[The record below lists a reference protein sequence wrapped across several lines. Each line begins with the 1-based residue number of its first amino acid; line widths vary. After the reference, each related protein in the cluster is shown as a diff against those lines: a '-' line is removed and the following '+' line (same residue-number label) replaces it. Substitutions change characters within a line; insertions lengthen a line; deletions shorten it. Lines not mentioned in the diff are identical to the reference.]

1 MKDKKV
7 NAISD
12 YLKPNMPLPQYLPY
26 ARFLL
31 DTDLSHTA
39 KLLYTLLLDRATLS
53 QKNNWVDNQG
63 RIYVIYPL
71 SNLAKDLDCCISS
84 VTRSFTELEKA
95 NLVER
100 VRYGFSKPSHIL
112 LKVPHTVQNCA
123 VAVCTSAQADCA
135 ETHSMIAQK
144 CTPNQRNKNNLNDNH
159 LIKSNNACL
168 SLGEYRN
175 VFLTEKEYK
184 RLKADFAG
192 LDSLIEQ
199 LSAYIQST
207 GKKYADH
214 AATLRIWAKRRQ
226 SEKKTAP
233 GIPDYTFGGRRK
245 PIKTIEK
252 ILEQSVS
259 SIPENAMDYYGAD
272 GLLYCGKCHTPKEA
286 FFAKGLVLMGKNRH
300 PVECSCRKAEW
311 EQEETAIK
319 ERKHLDLVR
328 RLKADGFSDSAM
340 LDWTFANDNGAAH
353 RCTMH
358 TAMWSSGRPCA
369 QRTLDCFS
377 GAVLAPV
384 RVSLP
389 GALQTL

>member
-1 MKDKKV
+1 MMETRTLKQSSTNSEVKTEV

-12 YLKPNMPLPQYLPY
+12 YLKHNMPLPQYLPY

-31 DTDLSHTA
+31 DADLSHTA

-53 QKNNWVDNQG
+53 QKNNWVDDRG

-71 SNLAKDLDCCISS
+71 SNLAKDLGCCVSS
-84 VTRSFTELEKA
+84 VTCSFTELEKA

-123 VAVCTSAQADCA
+123 VIVCTSAQSYCA

-144 CTPNQRNKNNLNDNH
+144 CTPNQRNKNNLNDSH
-159 LIKSNNACL
+159 RIRSNNARL
-168 SLGEYRN
+168 SLGEYQN

-192 LDSLIEQ
+192 LDGLIEQ

-214 AATLRIWAKRRQ
+214 AATLRIWAKRQQ

-233 GIPDYTFGGRRK
+233 GIPDYTF
-245 PIKTIEK
+245 
-252 ILEQSVS
+252 
-259 SIPENAMDYYGAD
+259 
-272 GLLYCGKCHTPKEA
+272 
-286 FFAKGLVLMGKNRH
+286 
-300 PVECSCRKAEW
+300 VEGE
-311 EQEETAIK
+311 
-319 ERKHLDLVR
+319 
-328 RLKADGFSDSAM
+328 
-340 LDWTFANDNGAAH
+340 
-353 RCTMH
+353 
-358 TAMWSSGRPCA
+358 
-369 QRTLDCFS
+369 
-377 GAVLAPV
+377 
-384 RVSLP
+384 SL
-389 GALQTL
+389 

>member
-1 MKDKKV
+1 MMETRTLKWSSTNSDVKTEV
-7 NAISD
+7 NVISD

-31 DTDLSHTA
+31 DADLSHTS

-159 LIKSNNACL
+159 LIKTTDAPL
-168 SLGEYRN
+168 TFGEYRN

-184 RLKADFAG
+184 QLQTDFSG
-192 LDSLIEQ
+192 LDSLVEQ

-207 GKKYADH
+207 GKKYSDH
-214 AATLRIWAKRRQ
+214 SAPLCIWAKRQ
-226 SEKKTAP
+226 KLEQKQTP
-233 GIPDYTFGGRRK
+233 GIPDYTFK
-245 PIKTIEK
+245 
-252 ILEQSVS
+252 
-259 SIPENAMDYYGAD
+259 
-272 GLLYCGKCHTPKEA
+272 
-286 FFAKGLVLMGKNRH
+286 KG
-300 PVECSCRKAEW
+300 E
-311 EQEETAIK
+311 
-319 ERKHLDLVR
+319 
-328 RLKADGFSDSAM
+328 
-340 LDWTFANDNGAAH
+340 
-353 RCTMH
+353 
-358 TAMWSSGRPCA
+358 
-369 QRTLDCFS
+369 
-377 GAVLAPV
+377 
-384 RVSLP
+384 SL
-389 GALQTL
+389 